1 MVEYQIKRMKEKKRV
16 ALIAHDAKKQDL
28 LDWVEFNKGSL
39 SEHELYATG
48 TTGEMIET
56 LVGLEITKLQS
67 GPLGGD
73 ARVSAMIAEN
83 EIDIIIFFWDPMETL
98 PHEHDIKALLR
109 LAVVYNIPVAC
120 SRSTADF
127 VVSSPLMSTNYNRVT
142 VDYVKEREKEKIL
155 LMEDMSN

>member
-1 MVEYQIKRMKEKKRV
+1 MVEYQKIKMQGKKRI

-67 GPLGGD
+67 GPLGE
-73 ARVSAMIAEN
+73 VLIV
-83 EIDIIIFFWDPMETL
+83 I
-98 PHEHDIKALLR
+98 
-109 LAVVYNIPVAC
+109 
-120 SRSTADF
+120 
-127 VVSSPLMSTNYNRVT
+127 
-142 VDYVKEREKEKIL
+142 
-155 LMEDMSN
+155 